1 MTNWFLGD
9 QYRLGNATFADG
21 TTWGAGN
28 FQRLATTLS
37 GTAGNDTLSGWEG
50 DDTLI
55 GGDGDDTLVSN
66 GGNDKLYGGAGN
78 DTIRVNNGATAYVDA
93 GDGNDTI
100 TTDGYTTSTIVA
112 GAGDDTIKL
121 GYMSAQNTVDGGAG
135 NDTITLDPYAGY
147 AGGNDIT
154 GGAGDDQIT
163 LGYYSTKLHF
173 NLGDGHD
180 TVINGYNSSNKTLAF
195 GAGISAADITGTRV
209 GNDMVLNVGAGGD
222 SITVTNWFLGDQ
234 YRLRNLSFVDG
245 TTIDTS
251 NLVAQ
256 YSVGTSSG
264 AMKIQSFTGFSDQA
278 LTDIVNF
285 SAADSKQL
293 WFERQQN
300 DLLVSAIGTQ
310 NVVDFADWY
319 SASTHQSV
327 QLHAADGLSLTGQQV
342 DSLVQAMAQFSAPP
356 AGQTTLTQE
365 LQDKLAPVIAANWH

>member
-1 MTNWFLGD
+1 M
-9 QYRLGNATFADG
+9 
-21 TTWGAGN
+21 
-28 FQRLATTLS
+28 
-37 GTAGNDTLSGWEG
+37 
-50 DDTLI
+50 
-55 GGDGDDTLVSN
+55 
-66 GGNDKLYGGAGN
+66 
-78 DTIRVNNGATAYVDA
+78 
-93 GDGNDTI
+93 
-100 TTDGYTTSTIVA
+100 
-112 GAGDDTIKL
+112 
-121 GYMSAQNTVDGGAG
+121 
-135 NDTITLDPYAGY
+135 
-147 AGGNDIT
+147 
-154 GGAGDDQIT
+154 
-163 LGYYSTKLHF
+163 
-173 NLGDGHD
+173 
-180 TVINGYNSSNKTLAF
+180 
-195 GAGISAADITGTRV
+195 
-209 GNDMVLNVGAGGD
+209 GAGGD